1 MEHAV
6 EIDNIKKDLR
16 VTQDSVLLI
25 HQDLKQMSKGI
36 SEMAVSMKIMVDV
49 QSDMRLMT
57 ERAESRYLA
66 QKETNNRLEARI
78 DITNSAIEDKSELIG
93 KQAQQGSVAYNIIK
107 WVGITIGSLLLTS
120 VVGSWL
126 YVVAMQGG
134 K

>member
-57 ERAESRYLA
+57 ERAESRYIA
-66 QKETNNRLEARI
+66 QKETNNKLDMRI
-78 DITNSAIEDKSELIG
+78 DAVNSAIEDKSELIG

-107 WVGITIGSLLLTS
+107 WIGITIGSLLLTS

>member
-57 ERAESRYLA
+57 ERAESRYIA
-66 QKETNNRLEARI
+66 QKET
-78 DITNSAIEDKSELIG
+78 
-93 KQAQQGSVAYNIIK
+93 IIN
-107 WVGITIGSLLLTS
+107 WI
-120 VVGSWL
+120 
-126 YVVAMQGG
+126 
-134 K
+134 

>member
-36 SEMAVSMKIMVDV
+36 SEMAVSMKIMVEV
-49 QSDMRLMT
+49 QSDMRLMN

-66 QKETNNRLEARI
+66 QKETNSRLDLRI
-78 DITNSAIEDKSELIG
+78 DVANKTIKDKSELVE
-93 KQAQQGSVAYNIIK
+93 KQAQQGSIAYAIIK
-107 WVGITIGSLLLTS
+107 WTGGVIGGILLAS
-120 VVGSWL
+120 AIGSWL
-126 YVVAMQGG
+126 YVIALQGV

>member
-16 VTQDSVLLI
+16 VTQDAVLLI
-25 HQDLKQMSKGI
+25 HQDLKQMSHGI
-36 SEMAVSMKIMVDV
+36 TEMASSMKIMVEV
-49 QSDMRLMT
+49 QSDMRLMN

-66 QKETNNRLEARI
+66 QKETNSRLDLRI
-78 DITNSAIEDKSELIG
+78 DATNKTIKDKSELVE
-93 KQAQQGSVAYNIIK
+93 KQANQGSVAYAIIK
-107 WVGITIGSLLLTS
+107 WTGITIGSILLAS

-126 YVVAMQGG
+126 YIIALQGV

>member
-57 ERAESRYLA
+57 ERAESRYIA
-66 QKETNNRLEARI
+66 QKETNNKLDMRI
-78 DITNSAIEDKSELIG
+78 DAVNSAIEDKSELIG
-93 KQAQQGSVAYNIIK
+93 KQASQGSVAYNIIK
-107 WVGITIGSLLLTS
+107 WIGITIGSILLAS